1 LVDRKGNLR
10 NVFFGANNYLNG
22 LINQLVNE

>member
-1 LVDRKGNLR
+1 LFDRKGNLR
-10 NVFFGANNYLNG
+10 NVFFGANNSLNG